1 MFMKKHLLV
10 FALTL
15 LMSFTAADLKPVDA
29 DGSVT
34 FTIKNFGVNTTGE
47 FKGLKGTIKWDA
59 QNPANSSFDVSVD
72 VNTINTG
79 IDIRDNDLKKET
91 YFNAEKFP
99 TINFVSTAVSANSVT
114 GNLTI
119 KGVTKE
125 INLPFTAT
133 PRGNGY
139 LFEGKFSI
147 NRKDFGVGGGSFVLS
162 DHVDVGL
169 KIQAQP

>member
-1 MFMKKHLLV
+1 MFMKKHLFV

-162 DHVDVGL
+162 DHVDVEL
-169 KIQAQP
+169 KVQAQP